1 MKLNE
6 TELKGLREMIKNTS
20 SKVLDKYKNAN
31 IDKNYDLLFLGD
43 SIVEYFNLNKYL
55 PEFSA
60 INRGVAG
67 ATTKLIINNSDT
79 ITGNINPKEIF
90 ISIGSNDLVLLEASV
105 DEAYLGIIEVFKK
118 LKDKFPNV
126 KINYLSTTPVVSTTN
141 FLYKK
146 LYIGGRTNEELKAIN
161 KKVLEY
167 SKNNNVNFI
176 NLFDELLD
184 ESGYLNT
191 DFTADGIHLNAKG
204 YEIYSKIIKS
214 NKQ

>member
-141 FLYKK
+141 VLYKK